1 MTAVTPAGDEHG
13 LSASDLAAPVAP
25 AVFNPLEDGFIDWP
39 YDQYRRLRAEDP
51 VHYSELLHGWVIT
64 RYADVDALL
73 RDPTISSEIDNA
85 DPTPLTVT
93 EIERRDQSTGGRTLV
108 LLDDPDHARLRK
120 LVAKPFRPKEVER
133 FHQLIRDRVDARVDA
148 LVAEHGDRGPVELDL
163 IGDFAYPLP
172 VEIFCEMLGIPEED
186 HPVFRQW
193 VNGIARNLDPVM
205 DPDERERLR
214 AEFQEMMGY
223 LEDLVDA
230 KRGRYYDDVL
240 SGLIHA
246 EEDGQTLTREELL
259 AQVITL
265 YVAGHEP
272 TAGLVGNGMRALL
285 DHPSEWK
292 RLRDDRSLLRNAVVE
307 LLRFDGPN
315 QFVRRITTRDTTF
328 DTPSGAVTV
337 PARAVVYASPGS
349 ANRDEM
355 QWGQTADEVDITRA
369 DAGNHLQFGAGV
381 HSCLGQH
388 LARVQAET
396 MFAAIADRF
405 GDIELAGAPV
415 WSTRMVIR
423 GLNRLPVRARL
434 RSR

>member
-1 MTAVTPAGDEHG
+1 VTEVDAI
-13 LSASDLAAPVAP
+13 S
-25 AVFNPLEDGFIDWP
+25 FNPLEEGFVDWP
-39 YDQYRRLRAEDP
+39 YDQYRRLRAHDP
-51 VHYSELLHGWVIT
+51 VHYSELLHGWVVT

-73 RDPTISSEIDNA
+73 RDPSISSEIDNA

-93 EIERRDQSTGGRTLV
+93 EVERRDQSTGGRTLV

-120 LVAKPFRPKEVER
+120 LVAKPFRPKELDR
-133 FHQLIRDRVDARVDA
+133 FQQLIRDRVAARVDA
-148 LVAEHGDRGPVELDL
+148 LVATHGRDTPFELDL

-172 VEIFCEMLGIPEED
+172 VEIFCQMLGIPEED

-205 DPDERERLR
+205 KAEERERLR
-214 AEFQEMMGY
+214 AEFEEMMRY
-223 LEDLVDA
+223 LSELVDA
-230 KRGRYYDDVL
+230 KRGRDDDDVL

-246 EEDGQTLTREELL
+246 EEDGQSLTREELL

-272 TAGLVGNGMRALL
+272 TAGLVGNGTRALL
-285 DHPSEWK
+285 DFPDQLE
-292 RLRDDRSLLRNAVVE
+292 LLLDDRSLLRNAVTE

-315 QFVRRITTRDTTF
+315 QFVRRIAMRDTTF
-328 DTPSGAVTV
+328 DTPSGPVTI

-349 ANRDEM
+349 ANRDEA
-355 QWGQTADEVDITRA
+355 QWGSTVDDVDVTRA
-369 DAGNHLQFGAGV
+369 DAGSHLQFGAGI

-388 LARVQAET
+388 LARMQAEA
-396 MFAAIADRF
+396 MMGAILDRF
-405 GDIELAGAPV
+405 DDLELAGQPV

-434 RSR
+434 RA